1 MKNIIMKVYHIS
13 ETFEI
18 LSAEQ
23 ALDEIVFNGLE
34 LEPII
39 FSTIFDGFVKYETNE
54 GDIVY
59 EVFRGNYAYR
69 FEEVEKRIKTLEEC
83 GYLDMA
89 E

>member
-1 MKNIIMKVYHIS
+1 MKNVIMKVDHIS
-13 ETFEI
+13 EKFEI

-23 ALDEIVFNGLE
+23 ALDEIVFNDLE

-59 EVFRGNYAYR
+59 EVFRGNYAYQ

>member
-1 MKNIIMKVYHIS
+1 MKNIIMKVDHIS

-54 GDIVY
+54 
-59 EVFRGNYAYR
+59 
-69 FEEVEKRIKTLEEC
+69 
-83 GYLDMA
+83 A

>member
-1 MKNIIMKVYHIS
+1 MKNIIMKVDHIS

-54 GDIVY
+54 WDIVY
-59 EVFRGNYAYR
+59 EVFRGNYAYQ

>member
-1 MKNIIMKVYHIS
+1 MKNIIMKVDHIS

-54 GDIVY
+54 GDIDY
-59 EVFRGNYAYR
+59 EVFRGNYAYQ